1 MRELILQI
9 QKLQDLH
16 GTGQQQDIQEE
27 SQRGSSISKVPKVRG
42 FVASQ
47 KDHCNG
53 HLQERS
59 VNKRVWLY
67 CRIQH
72 GTLLL
77 P

>member
-1 MRELILQI
+1 
-9 QKLQDLH
+9 
-16 GTGQQQDIQEE
+16 
-27 SQRGSSISKVPKVRG
+27 
-42 FVASQ
+42 
-47 KDHCNG
+47 
-53 HLQERS
+53 LQERS